1 MYQLSILVALFFLAG
16 CGSQAVYDNIQ
27 LNNRRECEKLPP
39 AQYEE
44 CMARASKSYEEYER
58 DREEAVGK

>member
-1 MYQLSILVALFFLAG
+1 MYRLSIPVALFFLAG

-27 LNNRRECEKLPP
+27 LNNRRECNKLPP

-44 CMARASKSYEEYER
+44 CIAHAGKSYEEYER
-58 DREEAVGK
+58 EREEVLGK